1 MAAGCRRAG
10 RYAHPSH
17 PNSTAC
23 SIAHPGHCTTA
34 TQCQRHLHRHYPG
47 RQVHR
52 HASGCA
58 SQGGYQQRAHRQHAY
73 GGQRSQCCHQQHPPA
88 ASARRVTRRC
98 GLACAY
104 TRACTATAYCA

>member
-17 PNSTAC
+17 PNATAC
-23 SIAHPGHCTTA
+23 SIAHPGHCITA
-34 TQCQRHLHRHYPG
+34 TQCQRNLHRHYPG
-47 RQVHR
+47 RHVHR

-73 GGQRSQCCHQQHPPA
+73 GGQRSQCCPPA
-88 ASARRVTRRC
+88 APARRVTRRC

-104 TRACTATAYCA
+104 TRAWTATAYCA